1 MKRKPARKPRAK
13 PPPVPLFPELTPPGY
28 VLVRA
33 HLRKRKPSKGKRRR

>member
-1 MKRKPARKPRAK
+1 MKRKNRKGKAK

-33 HLRKRKPSKGKRRR
+33 HLRARKAKSRKR